1 MVPPPTKSVRD
12 KIKERKQIEII
23 VYSAKGAEKDK
34 IELPDFF
41 CTEVSGALLHEVTTA
56 YLNNLRA
63 GTHKTKTRGEVSF
76 SGAKPWK
83 QKGTGNARAGQ
94 KNSPLWRKGGIIFGP
109 QPRDYHTKIS
119 KQKKRLSL
127 SMAFSVQLK
136 NNNIIVVDS
145 VKVSEV
151 KTKKVMEL
159 IKNLKA
165 EGRKIVF
172 AISPDTDFKV
182 AARNIKN
189 VVVENIKNINAY
201 QVLWADKL
209 IITPEAVGL
218 IKERQSA

>member
-1 MVPPPTKSVRD
+1 METT
-12 KIKERKQIEII
+12 
-23 VYSAKGAEKDK
+23 VYDAMGEKKGK

-41 CTEVSGALLHEVTTA
+41 DTEVSVALLHEVITA

-109 QPRDYHTKIS
+109 QPRNYYTKMS

-127 SMAFSVQLK
+127 SMALSAQLK
-136 NNNIIVVDS
+136 SGNVIVVDS
-145 VKVSEV
+145 VKVSEI
-151 KTKKVMEL
+151 KTKKVVEL
-159 IKNLKA
+159 IKNLKV
-165 EGRKIVF
+165 GGKKIVF
-172 AISPDTDFKV
+172 AVSGDSGFKV

-209 IITPEAVGL
+209 VITPEDVDL